1 MLAAMLMDVSSEMLH
16 SLLPLFMVTTLGLVE
31 GLAESA
37 ARIVK
42 IFSGALSDYLGQRK
56 GLAVFGCALERANS
70 QSPLPITPVKRD
82 G

>member
-37 ARIVK
+37 ARNVK
-42 IFSGALSDYLGQRK
+42 IFSGALSDYL
-56 GLAVFGCALERANS
+56 GCALERANS